1 MPKKP
6 AKAKANRSFQV
17 KSLRGRFTWLGSLFR
32 FVQAGADGDGAGRIH
47 GAVALLDVLD
57 LPFFVDHDSCALRPL
72 IFSALSAVGFQ
83 YLGGRQDF
91 FLHVTEEREG
101 YANLFCER
109 GVCGGTVYADSED
122 DGVACFEL
130 GHISL
135 IGLQFFRSAAGESQ
149 NIKS

>member
-32 FVQAGADGDGAGRIH
+32 FVQAGADGDGAVGIH

-72 IFSALSAVGFQ
+72 IFSALHVVGFQ
-83 YLGGRQDF
+83 YLVGRQDF
-91 FLHVTEEREG
+91 FVHVTEEREG
-101 YANLFCER
+101 YANLFCES
-109 GVCGGTVYADSED
+109 GVCGGGGYVFFADR
-122 DGVACFEL
+122 GVGCVRVW
-130 GHISL
+130 
-135 IGLQFFRSAAGESQ
+135 RSSV
-149 NIKS
+149 